1 MEVDDGGEHEEED
14 PFERSVGR
22 SATRASPIMRDASP
36 LPVRHPTRASPIIS
50 HGTGWAA
57 FTTEMTPSA
66 MEMVPGAVRI
76 SSDRFSA
83 CSDCRRPLSRHTIQL
98 GDPLCTA
105 CDRRRADHIHGLALL
120 KEDFETNKMDA
131 SCPLSPLH
139 QHALSNSLSSSL
151 TASLMGSPRS
161 FRSLSSPS
169 SRAAGASTSAS
180 PIEPSGGAQVASG
193 CGVERLELHDSG
205 GTADQGVLFVRSSRS
220 RSTKWLPPAVQ

>member
-22 SATRASPIMRDASP
+22 SA
-36 LPVRHPTRASPIIS
+36 TRASPIIS

-76 SSDRFSA
+76 SSDRFGA
-83 CSDCRRPLSRHTIQL
+83 CCDCRRPLSRHTIQL

-105 CDRRRADHIHGLALL
+105 CDYRRRADHIHGLALL

-180 PIEPSGGAQVASG
+180 PIEPSGGAQVASDS
-193 CGVERLELHDSG
+193 GVERLELHDSG
-205 GTADQGVLFVRSSRS
+205 GTADQGVLFVRSTRS

>member
-1 MEVDDGGEHEEED
+1 MDVDDGGEHEEED
-14 PFERSVGR
+14 PFERLVGR
-22 SATRASPIMRDASP
+22 SATHASPIMRDASP
-36 LPVRHPTRASPIIS
+36 LPVRMH
-50 HGTGWAA
+50 
-57 FTTEMTPSA
+57 PSA
-66 MEMVPGAVRI
+66 AEMAPGDATLRTTSAASAAASTIRVI
-76 SSDRFSA
+76 PTITTTTRFSA
-83 CSDCRRPLSRHTIQL
+83 CCDCRRPLSRHTIQL

-105 CDRRRADHIHGLALL
+105 CDRRRAHHIHGLALL

-180 PIEPSGGAQVASG
+180 PIEPSGGAQVASDS
-193 CGVERLELHDSG
+193 GVERLELHDSG